1 MASILEFVRSVKVE
15 LASVK
20 WPSRQETVRLTA
32 LVIFV
37 SLIVSFYIGGLDLV
51 FTTLI
56 QNIISR

>member
-1 MASILEFVRSVKVE
+1 MAKILEFLRSVKVE

-37 SLIVSFYIGGLDLV
+37 SLSVSLYIGGLDLV

-56 QNIISR
+56 QNIINR